1 MHAVPSGLGVR
12 SLYPDR
18 LDLPVQLAKQQL
30 ETALRSVERESMMI
44 TDSEVAD
51 VHYKLGRICWTMGGV
66 QLTDPNQ
73 ARSHLEAATKHE
85 SEVQVMPPQYCIG
98 KRKCF
103 MTVSESAFQVTPLHY
118 ATRLC
123 LSIFCTVP
131 VHDSGKF
138 ETTECQS
145 LV

>member
-1 MHAVPSGLGVR
+1 M
-12 SLYPDR
+12 
-18 LDLPVQLAKQQL
+18 QLAKQQL

-85 SEVQVMPPQYCIG
+85 SEVQVMPPQHCVGERECY
-98 KRKCF
+98 
-103 MTVSESAFQVTPLHY
+103 MTVSTLH
-118 ATRLC
+118 RQKGML
-123 LSIFCTVP
+123 
-131 VHDSGKF
+131 HD
-138 ETTECQS
+138 CA
-145 LV
+145 